1 METPKP
7 SKKIIVSTSIIVLAV
22 VVLIVAGNA
31 FIWKGRLAKSSEI
44 DSLTVQLAQVKQGI
58 RNTPALSPDLQARL
72 SAATANLTAAQTV
85 LPQQFDP
92 DDLIEYII
100 ALSRVSSVE
109 VLPITSGIWAADP
122 VNPSRS
128 VLRLTCV
135 VTGSFNK
142 ANDFIDSL
150 QNGRYKALLTTG
162 MSFTRVPGTPSDG
175 DFSGASTK
183 VTVSLNISVYAVSI
197 LKGTGL

>member
-7 SKKIIVSTSIIVLAV
+7 SKKIIVSTSIIVLAM
-22 VVLIVAGNA
+22 VVLIIAGNA

-44 DSLTVQLAQVKQGI
+44 DSLIGQLAQVKQGI
-58 RNTPALSPDLQARL
+58 RNTPAPSPDLQARL

-100 ALSRVSSVE
+100 ALSRVSGVE
-109 VLPITSGIWAADP
+109 VLPITSGSWAADP

-162 MSFTRVPGTPSDG
+162 MSFTRVPGTSGDG
-175 DFSGASTK
+175 NFSGDSTK